1 MAKAEKPEEKK
12 AQAQEAAEVTE
23 LVENLD
29 PEAADIDVSAVSSPK
44 EPTKVTKA
52 GPKARKAQ
60 AEVAYTESRKEKAEA
75 KPAAKQPQAKRDP
88 LARRGKKYK
97 EALSRVDRT
106 KAYGLSEALELATQ
120 TSTVKFDASVE
131 LHINLGVD
139 PRQAD
144 QMVRSTVVLPAGT
157 GKSLRVAVL
166 TADKQAEAKQAGAD
180 LAGESDLMAA
190 IEKGKLDF
198 DVLITSPDMMPKL
211 AKLAKILGPKG
222 LMPNPKS
229 GTVTNNVIN
238 GVKEAKA
245 GRVEFRID
253 RQAIIHQTIGK
264 VSFKPEDLL
273 SNAKTLINAIMQA
286 KPAAAKGTY
295 VKAMTIST
303 SMGPGIKLDV
313 TQAIAEARTK

>member
-29 PEAADIDVSAVSSPK
+29 PEAASVDASAIQSPK
-44 EPTKVTKA
+44 EPTKITKA

-60 AEVAYTESRKEKAEA
+60 AEADQAAEKKEA
-75 KPAAKQPQAKRDP
+75 KPKAAIKQSQAKRDP

-97 EALSRVDRT
+97 EALAKVDRT
-106 KAYGLSEALELATQ
+106 KAYGLSEGLELAVQ

-131 LHINLGVD
+131 MHINLGVD

-144 QMVRSTVVLPAGT
+144 QVVRSTVVLPAGT

-166 TADKQAEAKQAGAD
+166 TADKQTEAKQAGAD
-180 LAGESDLMAA
+180 IADESGLMAD

-211 AKLAKILGPKG
+211 AKLAKVLGPKG

-229 GTVTNNVIN
+229 GTVTSNVVN
-238 GVKEAKA
+238 AVKEAKA

-253 RQAIIHQTIGK
+253 RQAIIHQAIGK
-264 VSFKPEDLL
+264 ASFKPEDLL
-273 SNAKTLINAIMQA
+273 GNAKTLINAIMQA
-286 KPAAAKGTY
+286 KPAGAKGTY
-295 VKAMTIST
+295 MKAVTISS

-313 TQAIAEARTK
+313 TQTIAEARTK